1 MNTSQHSGDA
11 HIQTT
16 HHLALRWYK
25 ALETGTPSHT
35 QGENST
41 QHKQM
46 VNRTM
51 DTFVCAH
58 SEVSPQYSVNNPV
71 NQSYASSAYI
81 QMRAGFLHTY
91 IQEHTYLHAST
102 AQKHKMSIYV
112 CVHVTL
118 YVHMLNSILLHQDI
132 DVTMSKFTCIES
144 HVAMSVRCLHVSVAQ
159 EGSAGAGGQRHQRYV
174 HTDVYPQANE

>member
-41 QHKQM
+41 QHKQT

-58 SEVSPQYSVNNPV
+58 SEVSLQYSVNNPV

-81 QMRAGFLHTY
+81 QMQAGFLHQARSILTC
-91 IQEHTYLHAST
+91 
-102 AQKHKMSIYV
+102 KHCSKDKMSIYV
-112 CVHVTL
+112 CVHITIYVYKL
-118 YVHMLNSILLHQDI
+118 YYMC
-132 DVTMSKFTCIES
+132 TC
-144 HVAMSVRCLHVSVAQ
+144 
-159 EGSAGAGGQRHQRYV
+159 
-174 HTDVYPQANE
+174 